1 MASSRRFT
9 DFIPSPPPIAGAVQS
24 AKSFHAFQPQGT
36 IAMSKRDD
44 YIEKMKLQLDE
55 ANAKMNELEAKA
67 REAKADA
74 REKYAQEMGKL
85 RQQSQMALSKL
96 EELRVSGE
104 DSWDS
109 MVAEMEKIR
118 DAFVHS
124 FKYFKSQL

>member
-1 MASSRRFT
+1 MTGQR
-9 DFIPSPPPIAGAVQS
+9 G
-24 AKSFHAFQPQGT
+24 
-36 IAMSKRDD
+36 
-44 YIEKMKLQLDE
+44 LDE